1 MKTVLLIIFL
11 SIIEICYAQSIPHKA
26 SITPSKDAVLSSET
40 FTVTYSLTEVEGN
53 VYIGITDGYFEIIG
67 DDRWEGYVK
76 MGETV
81 NVTFTVKFKEKIKP
95 YLYSEKVSLGIGF
108 SYHPF
113 GDMVRGGEFKS
124 ILISLSDFKDFK
136 DEEKRISK
144 DSTYQGENSIQ
155 SIELSPIPYDTQIP
169 RLRKEIIPDTNSIKL
184 ECPKTSYYD
193 LVVPEK
199 NNLIEGVEIVKNSF
213 NKPLKEVNTMLP
225 AEIELRFYA
234 ASTSFRDLSNQQK
247 PWQYFTVE
255 ILGLQDPNDLDPVVL
270 AQQIIGSST
279 TGGFTISTTQ
289 NYPYYK
295 CAIILEGGIYSD
307 R

>member
-1 MKTVLLIIFL
+1 MKTVLLIIVL
-11 SIIEICYAQSIPHKA
+11 SIIGVCYAQSIPHKA

-76 MGETV
+76 MCETV

-136 DEEKRISK
+136 QEGQRVLK
-144 DSTYQGENSIQ
+144 DSTKSSDSSIQ
-155 SIELSPIPYDTQIP
+155 NLNLYPIPYDTKMP
-169 RLRKEIIPDTNSIKL
+169 GLRKEVIPDTNSIKL
-184 ECPKTSYYD
+184 EYPSSYYD
-193 LVVPEK
+193 LAVPEK
-199 NNLIEGVEIVKNSF
+199 NNLTAK
-213 NKPLKEVNTMLP
+213 
-225 AEIELRFYA
+225 
-234 ASTSFRDLSNQQK
+234 
-247 PWQYFTVE
+247 
-255 ILGLQDPNDLDPVVL
+255 
-270 AQQIIGSST
+270 
-279 TGGFTISTTQ
+279 
-289 NYPYYK
+289 
-295 CAIILEGGIYSD
+295 
-307 R
+307 